1 MRARNGWTACWCY
14 DMVKTYILAG
24 RLKKAA
30 ETCTAILAGNM
41 LLGFAVAA
49 FIIPSGAIMGGAT
62 GVGIVLARLIPLDT
76 AVIVL
81 CINLTALA
89 LGWAVLGRRF
99 VLATIASSLLYPMCL
114 GTAQRIPGIGR
125 LTADPLLAAL
135 LGGGLVG
142 IAVGLVMRVG
152 SSTGGTDVVNLVLHK
167 WTHIPVSAAVYLT
180 DIVIMGAQALFSD
193 SEQILHGVILL
204 VVETIV
210 LDRVMLLGQ
219 SQIQLFVVSSQYEE
233 IRQKCLTELQAGT
246 TMVHIETGRTRMSQ
260 RGVLCVIP
268 PRKLYAAQ
276 ALIQS
281 VDPHAFLTI
290 TQIKEVRGQGFSS
303 ERIYVEPPERPLK

>member
-1 MRARNGWTACWCY
+1 MRH
-14 DMVKTYILAG
+14 
-24 RLKKAA
+24 LKKAA
-30 ETCTAILAGNM
+30 GVCSAILAGNI

-49 FIIPSGAIMGGAT
+49 FILPSGVIMGGAT
-62 GVGIVLARLIPLDT
+62 GVGIVLARFIPLDT
-76 AVIVL
+76 ATIVL
-81 CINLTALA
+81 CVNLMALA
-89 LGWAVLGRRF
+89 LGWAVLGWRF
-99 VLATIASSLLYPMCL
+99 VVATIASSLLYPIFL
-114 GTAQRIPGIGR
+114 GAAQRIPGIDQ

-167 WTHIPVSAAVYLT
+167 WIHIPVSVAVYLT

-193 SEQILHGVILL
+193 PEQILYGVVLL
-204 VVETIV
+204 VVETIA

-219 SQIQLFVVSSQYEE
+219 SQTQLFVVSSQYEKL
-233 IRQKCLTELQAGT
+233 RQKCLTELQAGT
-246 TMVHIETGRTRMSQ
+246 TMVYIETGRTRTLQ

-303 ERIYVEPPERPLK
+303 ERIYVESPEGPIK

>member
-1 MRARNGWTACWCY
+1 MGKIGYSTKRF
-14 DMVKTYILAG
+14 
-24 RLKKAA
+24 KKIA
-30 ETCTAILAGNM
+30 EVCSAILAGNM

-49 FIIPSGAIMGGAT
+49 FILPSGVIMGGAT
-62 GVGIVLARLIPLDT
+62 GVGIVLGKVIPLDT

-81 CINLTALA
+81 GVNLMALA
-89 LGWAVLGRRF
+89 LGWAVLGWRF
-99 VLATIASSLLYPMCL
+99 VLATIASSLLYPLFL
-114 GTAQRIPGIGR
+114 GAAQRIPGIDR
-125 LTADPLLAAL
+125 LTADPLLAAM

-167 WTHIPVSAAVYLT
+167 WTHIPVSVAVYLT

-193 SEQILHGVILL
+193 PEQILYGVVLL
-204 VVETIV
+204 VVETIA

-219 SQIQLFVVSSQYEE
+219 SQIQIFVVSGKYEE
-233 IRQKCLTELQAGT
+233 IRQKCLTDLQAGA
-246 TMVHIETGRTRMSQ
+246 TMVQIETGRTRTPQ

-276 ALIQS
+276 SLVQS
-281 VDPHAFLTI
+281 IDPNAFLTI
-290 TQIKEVRGQGFSS
+290 TQIKEVRGQGFSR
-303 ERIYVEPPERPLK
+303 ERIYVESPDRHSQP

>member
-1 MRARNGWTACWCY
+1 MRH
-14 DMVKTYILAG
+14 
-24 RLKKAA
+24 LKKAA
-30 ETCTAILAGNM
+30 GVCSAILAGNI

-49 FIIPSGAIMGGAT
+49 FILPSGVIMGGAT
-62 GVGIVLARLIPLDT
+62 GVGIVLARFIPLDT
-76 AVIVL
+76 ATIVL
-81 CINLTALA
+81 CVNLMALA
-89 LGWAVLGRRF
+89 LGWAVLGWRF
-99 VLATIASSLLYPMCL
+99 VVATIASSLLYPIFL
-114 GTAQRIPGIGR
+114 GAAQRIPGIDQ

-193 SEQILHGVILL
+193 PEQILYGVVLL
-204 VVETIV
+204 VVETIA

-219 SQIQLFVVSSQYEE
+219 SQIQLFVVSSQYEKL
-233 IRQKCLTELQAGT
+233 RQKCLTELQAGT
-246 TMVHIETGRTRMSQ
+246 TMVHIETGRTRTLQ

-303 ERIYVEPPERPLK
+303 ERIYVESPEGPIK

>member
-1 MRARNGWTACWCY
+1 MRH
-14 DMVKTYILAG
+14 
-24 RLKKAA
+24 LKKAA
-30 ETCTAILAGNM
+30 GVCSAILAGNI

-49 FIIPSGAIMGGAT
+49 FILPSGVIMGGAT
-62 GVGIVLARLIPLDT
+62 GVGIVLARFIPLDT
-76 AVIVL
+76 AAIVL
-81 CINLTALA
+81 CVNLMALA
-89 LGWAVLGRRF
+89 LGWAVLGWRF
-99 VLATIASSLLYPMCL
+99 VVATIASSLLYPILL
-114 GTAQRIPGIGR
+114 GAAQRIPGIDH

-193 SEQILHGVILL
+193 PEQILYGVVLL
-204 VVETIV
+204 VVETIA

-219 SQIQLFVVSSQYEE
+219 SQIQLFVVSSQYEKL
-233 IRQKCLTELQAGT
+233 RQKCLTELQAGT
-246 TMVHIETGRTRMSQ
+246 TMVHIETGRTRTPQ

-303 ERIYVEPPERPLK
+303 ERIYVESPEGPIK

>member
-1 MRARNGWTACWCY
+1 MRH
-14 DMVKTYILAG
+14 
-24 RLKKAA
+24 LKKAA
-30 ETCTAILAGNM
+30 GVCSAILAGNI

-49 FIIPSGAIMGGAT
+49 FILPSGVIMGGAT
-62 GVGIVLARLIPLDT
+62 GVGIVLARFIPLDT
-76 AVIVL
+76 ATIVL
-81 CINLTALA
+81 CVNLMALA
-89 LGWAVLGRRF
+89 LGWAVLGWRF
-99 VLATIASSLLYPMCL
+99 VVATIASSLLYPIFL
-114 GTAQRIPGIGR
+114 GAAQRIPGIDQ

-180 DIVIMGAQALFSD
+180 DIVIMVAQALFSD
-193 SEQILHGVILL
+193 PEQILYGVVLL
-204 VVETIV
+204 VVETIA

-219 SQIQLFVVSSQYEE
+219 SQTQLFVVSSQYEKL
-233 IRQKCLTELQAGT
+233 RQKCLTELQAGT
-246 TMVHIETGRTRMSQ
+246 TMVYIETGRTRTLQ

-303 ERIYVEPPERPLK
+303 ERIYVESPERPIK

>member
-1 MRARNGWTACWCY
+1 MRH
-14 DMVKTYILAG
+14 
-24 RLKKAA
+24 LKKAA
-30 ETCTAILAGNM
+30 GVCSAILAGNI

-49 FIIPSGAIMGGAT
+49 FILPSGVIMGGAT
-62 GVGIVLARLIPLDT
+62 GVGIVLARFIPLDT
-76 AVIVL
+76 ATIVL
-81 CINLTALA
+81 CVNLMALA
-89 LGWAVLGRRF
+89 LGWAVLGWRF
-99 VLATIASSLLYPMCL
+99 VVATIASSLLYPILL
-114 GTAQRIPGIGR
+114 GAAQRIPGIVH

-193 SEQILHGVILL
+193 PEQILYGVVLL
-204 VVETIV
+204 VVETIA

-219 SQIQLFVVSSQYEE
+219 SQIQLFVVSSQYEKL
-233 IRQKCLTELQAGT
+233 RQKCLTELQAGT
-246 TMVHIETGRTRMSQ
+246 TMVYIETGRTRTLQ

-303 ERIYVEPPERPLK
+303 ERIYVESPEGPIK

>member
-1 MRARNGWTACWCY
+1 MRH
-14 DMVKTYILAG
+14 
-24 RLKKAA
+24 LKKAA
-30 ETCTAILAGNM
+30 GVCSAILAGNI

-49 FIIPSGAIMGGAT
+49 FILPSGVIMGGAT
-62 GVGIVLARLIPLDT
+62 GVGIVLARFIPLDT
-76 AVIVL
+76 ATIVL
-81 CINLTALA
+81 CVNLMALA
-89 LGWAVLGRRF
+89 LGWAVLGWRF
-99 VLATIASSLLYPMCL
+99 VVATIASSLLYPIFL
-114 GTAQRIPGIGR
+114 GAAQRIPGIDQ

-180 DIVIMGAQALFSD
+180 DIVIMVAQALFSD
-193 SEQILHGVILL
+193 PEQILYGVVLL
-204 VVETIV
+204 VVETIA

-219 SQIQLFVVSSQYEE
+219 SQIQLFVVSSQYEKL
-233 IRQKCLTELQAGT
+233 RQKCLTELQAGT
-246 TMVHIETGRTRMSQ
+246 TMVYIETGRTRTPQ

-303 ERIYVEPPERPLK
+303 ERIYVESPECPIK

>member
-1 MRARNGWTACWCY
+1 MRH
-14 DMVKTYILAG
+14 
-24 RLKKAA
+24 LKKAA
-30 ETCTAILAGNM
+30 GVCSAILAGNI

-49 FIIPSGAIMGGAT
+49 FILPSGVIMGGAT
-62 GVGIVLARLIPLDT
+62 GVGIVLARFIPLDT
-76 AVIVL
+76 ATIVL
-81 CINLTALA
+81 CVNLMAMA
-89 LGWAVLGRRF
+89 LGWAVLGWRF
-99 VLATIASSLLYPMCL
+99 VVATIASSLLYPIFL
-114 GTAQRIPGIGR
+114 GAAQRIPGIDQ

-180 DIVIMGAQALFSD
+180 DIVIMVAQALFSD
-193 SEQILHGVILL
+193 PEQILYGVVLL
-204 VVETIV
+204 VVETIA

-219 SQIQLFVVSSQYEE
+219 SQIQLFVVSSQYEKL
-233 IRQKCLTELQAGT
+233 RQKCLTELQAGT
-246 TMVHIETGRTRMSQ
+246 TMVHIETGRTRTLQ

-303 ERIYVEPPERPLK
+303 ERIYVESPEVKGEKLC

>member
-1 MRARNGWTACWCY
+1 MGKIGYSTKRF
-14 DMVKTYILAG
+14 
-24 RLKKAA
+24 KKIA
-30 ETCTAILAGNM
+30 EVCSAILAGNM

-49 FIIPSGAIMGGAT
+49 FILPSGVIMGGAT
-62 GVGIVLARLIPLDT
+62 GAGIVLGKVIPLDT

-81 CINLTALA
+81 GVNLMALA
-89 LGWAVLGRRF
+89 LGWAVLGWRF
-99 VLATIASSLLYPMCL
+99 VLATIASSLLYPLFL
-114 GTAQRIPGIGR
+114 GAAQRIPGIDR
-125 LTADPLLAAL
+125 LTADPLLAAM

-167 WTHIPVSAAVYLT
+167 WTHIPVSVAVYLT

-193 SEQILHGVILL
+193 PEQILYGAVLL
-204 VVETIV
+204 VVETIA

-219 SQIQLFVVSSQYEE
+219 SQIQIFVVSGKYEE
-233 IRQKCLTELQAGT
+233 IRQKCLTDLQAGA
-246 TMVHIETGRTRMSQ
+246 TMVQIETGRTRTPQ

-276 ALIQS
+276 SLVQS
-281 VDPHAFLTI
+281 IDPNAFLTI
-290 TQIKEVRGQGFSS
+290 TQIKEVRGQGFSR
-303 ERIYVEPPERPLK
+303 ERIYVESPDRHSQP

>member
-1 MRARNGWTACWCY
+1 MRH
-14 DMVKTYILAG
+14 
-24 RLKKAA
+24 LKKAA
-30 ETCTAILAGNM
+30 GVCSAILAGNI

-49 FIIPSGAIMGGAT
+49 FILPSGVIMGGAT
-62 GVGIVLARLIPLDT
+62 GVGIVLARFIPLDT
-76 AVIVL
+76 AAIVL
-81 CINLTALA
+81 CVNLMALA
-89 LGWAVLGRRF
+89 LGWAVLGWRF
-99 VLATIASSLLYPMCL
+99 VVATIASSLLYPILL
-114 GTAQRIPGIGR
+114 GAAQRIPGIDQ

-193 SEQILHGVILL
+193 PEQILYGVVLL
-204 VVETIV
+204 VVETIA

-219 SQIQLFVVSSQYEE
+219 SQIQLFVVSSQYEKL
-233 IRQKCLTELQAGT
+233 RQKCLTELQAGT
-246 TMVHIETGRTRMSQ
+246 TMVYIETGRTRTLQ

-303 ERIYVEPPERPLK
+303 ERIYVESPECPIK

>member
-1 MRARNGWTACWCY
+1 MRH
-14 DMVKTYILAG
+14 
-24 RLKKAA
+24 LKKAA
-30 ETCTAILAGNM
+30 GVCSAILAGNI

-49 FIIPSGAIMGGAT
+49 FILPSGVIMGGAT
-62 GVGIVLARLIPLDT
+62 GVGIVLARFIPLDT
-76 AVIVL
+76 ATIVL
-81 CINLTALA
+81 CVNLMALA
-89 LGWAVLGRRF
+89 LGWAVLGWRF
-99 VLATIASSLLYPMCL
+99 VVATIASSLLYPIFL
-114 GTAQRIPGIGR
+114 GAAQRIPGIDQ

-180 DIVIMGAQALFSD
+180 DIVIMVAQALFSD
-193 SEQILHGVILL
+193 PEQILYGVVLL
-204 VVETIV
+204 VVETIA

-219 SQIQLFVVSSQYEE
+219 SQIQLFVVSSQYEKL
-233 IRQKCLTELQAGT
+233 RQKCLTELQAGT
-246 TMVHIETGRTRMSQ
+246 TMVHIETGRTRTLQ

-303 ERIYVEPPERPLK
+303 ERIYVESPEGPIK

>member
-1 MRARNGWTACWCY
+1 MRH
-14 DMVKTYILAG
+14 
-24 RLKKAA
+24 LKKAA
-30 ETCTAILAGNM
+30 GVCSAILAGNI

-49 FIIPSGAIMGGAT
+49 FILHSGVIMGGAT
-62 GVGIVLARLIPLDT
+62 GVGIVLARFIPLDT
-76 AVIVL
+76 ATIVL
-81 CINLTALA
+81 CVNLMALA
-89 LGWAVLGRRF
+89 LGWAVLGWRF
-99 VLATIASSLLYPMCL
+99 VVATIASSLLYPIFL
-114 GTAQRIPGIGR
+114 GAAQRIPGIDQ

-193 SEQILHGVILL
+193 PEQILYGVVLL
-204 VVETIV
+204 VVETIA

-219 SQIQLFVVSSQYEE
+219 SQTQLFVVSSQYEKL
-233 IRQKCLTELQAGT
+233 RQKCLTELQAGT
-246 TMVHIETGRTRMSQ
+246 TMVYIETGRTRTLQ

-303 ERIYVEPPERPLK
+303 ERIYVESPEGPIK

>member
-1 MRARNGWTACWCY
+1 MGKIGYSTKRF
-14 DMVKTYILAG
+14 
-24 RLKKAA
+24 KKIA
-30 ETCTAILAGNM
+30 EVCSAILAGNM

-49 FIIPSGAIMGGAT
+49 FILPSGVIMGGAT
-62 GVGIVLARLIPLDT
+62 GVGIVLGKVIPLDT

-81 CINLTALA
+81 GVNLMALA
-89 LGWAVLGRRF
+89 LGWAVLGWRF
-99 VLATIASSLLYPMCL
+99 VLATIASSLLYPLFL
-114 GTAQRIPGIGR
+114 GAAQRIPGIDR
-125 LTADPLLAAL
+125 LTADPLLAAM

-167 WTHIPVSAAVYLT
+167 WTHIPVSVAVYLT

-193 SEQILHGVILL
+193 PEQILYGSVLL
-204 VVETIV
+204 VVETIA

-219 SQIQLFVVSSQYEE
+219 SQIQIFVVSGKYEE
-233 IRQKCLTELQAGT
+233 IRQKCLTDLQAGA
-246 TMVHIETGRTRMSQ
+246 TMVQIETGRTRTPQ

-276 ALIQS
+276 SLVQS
-281 VDPHAFLTI
+281 IDPNAFLTI
-290 TQIKEVRGQGFSS
+290 TQIKEVRGQGFSR
-303 ERIYVEPPERPLK
+303 ERIYVESPDRHSQP

>member
-1 MRARNGWTACWCY
+1 MGKIGYSTKRF
-14 DMVKTYILAG
+14 
-24 RLKKAA
+24 KKIA
-30 ETCTAILAGNM
+30 EVCSAILAGNM

-49 FIIPSGAIMGGAT
+49 FILPSGVIMGGAT
-62 GVGIVLARLIPLDT
+62 GVGIVLGKVIPLDT

-81 CINLTALA
+81 GVNLMALA
-89 LGWAVLGRRF
+89 LGWAVLGWRF
-99 VLATIASSLLYPMCL
+99 VLATIASSLLYPLFL
-114 GTAQRIPGIGR
+114 GAAQRIPGIDR
-125 LTADPLLAAL
+125 LTADPLLAAM

-167 WTHIPVSAAVYLT
+167 WTHIPVSVAVYLT

-193 SEQILHGVILL
+193 PEQILYGSVLL
-204 VVETIV
+204 VVETIA

-219 SQIQLFVVSSQYEE
+219 SQIQIFVVSGKYEE
-233 IRQKCLTELQAGT
+233 IRQKCLTDLQAGT
-246 TMVHIETGRTRMSQ
+246 TMVQIETGRTRTPQ

-276 ALIQS
+276 SLVQS
-281 VDPHAFLTI
+281 IDPNAFLTI
-290 TQIKEVRGQGFSS
+290 TQIKEVRGQGFSR
-303 ERIYVEPPERPLK
+303 ERIYVESPDRYSQP

>member
-1 MRARNGWTACWCY
+1 MRH
-14 DMVKTYILAG
+14 
-24 RLKKAA
+24 LKKAA
-30 ETCTAILAGNM
+30 GVCSAILAGNI

-49 FIIPSGAIMGGAT
+49 FILPSGVIMGGAT
-62 GVGIVLARLIPLDT
+62 GVGIVLARFIPLDT
-76 AVIVL
+76 ATIVL
-81 CINLTALA
+81 CVNLMALA
-89 LGWAVLGRRF
+89 LGWAVLGWRF
-99 VLATIASSLLYPMCL
+99 VVATIASSLLYPIFL
-114 GTAQRIPGIGR
+114 GAAQRIPGIDQ

-193 SEQILHGVILL
+193 PEQILYGVVLL
-204 VVETIV
+204 VVETIA

-219 SQIQLFVVSSQYEE
+219 SQTQLFVVSSQYEKL
-233 IRQKCLTELQAGT
+233 RQKCLTELQAGT
-246 TMVHIETGRTRMSQ
+246 TMVYIETGRTRTLQ

-303 ERIYVEPPERPLK
+303 ERIYVESPECPIK

>member
-1 MRARNGWTACWCY
+1 MRH
-14 DMVKTYILAG
+14 
-24 RLKKAA
+24 LKKAA
-30 ETCTAILAGNM
+30 GVCSAILAGNI

-49 FIIPSGAIMGGAT
+49 FILPSGVIMGGAT
-62 GVGIVLARLIPLDT
+62 GVGIVLARFIPLDT
-76 AVIVL
+76 ATIVL
-81 CINLTALA
+81 CVNLMALA
-89 LGWAVLGRRF
+89 LGWAVLGWRF
-99 VLATIASSLLYPMCL
+99 VVATIASSLLYPIFL
-114 GTAQRIPGIGR
+114 GAAQRIPGIDQ

-193 SEQILHGVILL
+193 PEQILYGVVLL
-204 VVETIV
+204 VVETIA

-219 SQIQLFVVSSQYEE
+219 SQTQLFVVSSQYEKL
-233 IRQKCLTELQAGT
+233 RQKCLTELQAGT
-246 TMVHIETGRTRMSQ
+246 TMVYIETGRTRTLQ

-290 TQIKEVRGQGFSS
+290 TQIKEVRGQGFSR
-303 ERIYVEPPERPLK
+303 ERIYVESPDRHNQP

>member
-1 MRARNGWTACWCY
+1 MRH
-14 DMVKTYILAG
+14 
-24 RLKKAA
+24 LKKAA
-30 ETCTAILAGNM
+30 GVCSAILAGNI

-49 FIIPSGAIMGGAT
+49 FILPSGVIMGGAT
-62 GVGIVLARLIPLDT
+62 GVGIVLARFIPLDT
-76 AVIVL
+76 ATIVL
-81 CINLTALA
+81 CVNLMAMA
-89 LGWAVLGRRF
+89 LGWAVLGWRF
-99 VLATIASSLLYPMCL
+99 VVATIASSLLYPIFL
-114 GTAQRIPGIGR
+114 GAAQRIPGIDQ

-180 DIVIMGAQALFSD
+180 DIVIMVAQALFSD
-193 SEQILHGVILL
+193 PEQILYGVVLL
-204 VVETIV
+204 VVETIA

-219 SQIQLFVVSSQYEE
+219 SQIQLFVVSSQYEKL
-233 IRQKCLTELQAGT
+233 RQKCLTELQAGT
-246 TMVHIETGRTRMSQ
+246 TMVHIETGRTRTLQ

-303 ERIYVEPPERPLK
+303 ERIYVESPEGPIK

>member
-1 MRARNGWTACWCY
+1 MWA
-14 DMVKTYILAG
+14 L
-24 RLKKAA
+24 
-30 ETCTAILAGNM
+30 
-41 LLGFAVAA
+41 
-49 FIIPSGAIMGGAT
+49 
-62 GVGIVLARLIPLDT
+62 VGSPL
-76 AVIVL
+76 
-81 CINLTALA
+81 
-89 LGWAVLGRRF
+89 
-99 VLATIASSLLYPMCL
+99 
-114 GTAQRIPGIGR
+114 
-125 LTADPLLAAL
+125 PLLAGYLLLVNLWAFGLMAFDKGRARRRGARRIRERTLFLSAL

-193 SEQILHGVILL
+193 PEQILYGVVLL
-204 VVETIV
+204 VVETIA

-219 SQIQLFVVSSQYEE
+219 SQIQLFVVSSQYEKL
-233 IRQKCLTELQAGT
+233 RQKCLTELQAGT
-246 TMVHIETGRTRMSQ
+246 TMVYIETGRTRTLQ

-303 ERIYVEPPERPLK
+303 ERIYVESPEHPIK

>member
-1 MRARNGWTACWCY
+1 MRH
-14 DMVKTYILAG
+14 
-24 RLKKAA
+24 LKKAA
-30 ETCTAILAGNM
+30 GVCSAILAGNI

-49 FIIPSGAIMGGAT
+49 FILPSGVIMGGAT
-62 GVGIVLARLIPLDT
+62 GVGIVLARFIPLDT
-76 AVIVL
+76 AAIVL
-81 CINLTALA
+81 CVNLMALA
-89 LGWAVLGRRF
+89 LGWAVLGWRF
-99 VLATIASSLLYPMCL
+99 VVATIASSLLYPILL
-114 GTAQRIPGIGR
+114 GAAQRIPGIDH

-193 SEQILHGVILL
+193 PEQILYGVVLL
-204 VVETIV
+204 VVETIA

-219 SQIQLFVVSSQYEE
+219 SQIQLFVVSSQYEKL
-233 IRQKCLTELQAGT
+233 RQKCLTELQAGT
-246 TMVHIETGRTRMSQ
+246 TMVYIETGRTRTLQ

-290 TQIKEVRGQGFSS
+290 TQCQRQ
-303 ERIYVEPPERPLK
+303 

>member
-1 MRARNGWTACWCY
+1 MRH
-14 DMVKTYILAG
+14 
-24 RLKKAA
+24 LKKAA
-30 ETCTAILAGNM
+30 GVCSAILAGNI

-49 FIIPSGAIMGGAT
+49 FILPSGVIMGGAT
-62 GVGIVLARLIPLDT
+62 GVGIVLARFIPLDT
-76 AVIVL
+76 ATIVL
-81 CINLTALA
+81 CVNLMALA
-89 LGWAVLGRRF
+89 LGWAVLGWRF
-99 VLATIASSLLYPMCL
+99 VVATIASSLLYPIFL
-114 GTAQRIPGIGR
+114 GAAQRIPGIDQ

-193 SEQILHGVILL
+193 PEQILYGVVLL
-204 VVETIV
+204 VVETIA

-219 SQIQLFVVSSQYEE
+219 SQTQLFVVSSQYEKL
-233 IRQKCLTELQAGT
+233 RQKCLTELQAGT
-246 TMVHIETGRTRMSQ
+246 TMVYIETGRTRTLQ

-290 TQIKEVRGQGFSS
+290 TQIKEVRDQGFSS
-303 ERIYVEPPERPLK
+303 ERIYVESPEGPIK

>member
-1 MRARNGWTACWCY
+1 MRH
-14 DMVKTYILAG
+14 
-24 RLKKAA
+24 LKKAA
-30 ETCTAILAGNM
+30 GVCSAILAGNI

-49 FIIPSGAIMGGAT
+49 FILPSGVIMGGAT
-62 GVGIVLARLIPLDT
+62 GVGIVLARFIPLDT
-76 AVIVL
+76 AAIVL
-81 CINLTALA
+81 CVNLMALA
-89 LGWAVLGRRF
+89 LGWAVLGWRF
-99 VLATIASSLLYPMCL
+99 VVATIASSLLYPILL
-114 GTAQRIPGIGR
+114 GAAQRIPGIDH

-193 SEQILHGVILL
+193 PEQILYGVVLL
-204 VVETIV
+204 VVETIA

-219 SQIQLFVVSSQYEE
+219 SQTQLFVVSSQYEKL
-233 IRQKCLTELQAGT
+233 RQKCLTELQAGT
-246 TMVHIETGRTRMSQ
+246 TMVYIETGRTRTLQ

-303 ERIYVEPPERPLK
+303 ERIYVESPEHPIK

>member
-1 MRARNGWTACWCY
+1 MRH
-14 DMVKTYILAG
+14 
-24 RLKKAA
+24 LKKAA
-30 ETCTAILAGNM
+30 GVCSAILAGNI

-49 FIIPSGAIMGGAT
+49 FILPSGVIMGGAT
-62 GVGIVLARLIPLDT
+62 GVGIVLARFIPLDT
-76 AVIVL
+76 ATIVL
-81 CINLTALA
+81 CVNLMALA
-89 LGWAVLGRRF
+89 LGWAVLGWRF
-99 VLATIASSLLYPMCL
+99 VVATIASSLLYPIFL
-114 GTAQRIPGIGR
+114 GAAQRIPGIDQ

-193 SEQILHGVILL
+193 PEQILYGVVLL
-204 VVETIV
+204 VVETIA

-219 SQIQLFVVSSQYEE
+219 SQIQLFVVSSQYEKL
-233 IRQKCLTELQAGT
+233 RQKCLTELQAGT
-246 TMVHIETGRTRMSQ
+246 TMVYIETGRTRTLQ
-260 RGVLCVIP
+260 RGVLYVIP

-303 ERIYVEPPERPLK
+303 ERIYVESPEHPIK